1 MRAPDFRVETV
12 ACSTPLRSLTAAG
25 SRQDREEAGTLH
37 LRRRLS
43 VIAVLGTAT
52 CLLAAG
58 CSSAGSSPT
67 GSSGAPKDGG
77 TLTIAGSGDVDFL
90 DPTAGYG
97 TITHTEER
105 AWTRQLF
112 AYPPSNNPNVVSMP
126 VADMASVVPTAA
138 NGGITDNGLTYT
150 IHLRPNVMWDSAPP
164 RPVVAG
170 DWVRSFKR
178 LCNPVAPVGAPAYFT
193 STIVGMSA
201 YCAAESKIPGTA
213 TAIASYINGHD
224 ISGVTAPNATT
235 VVVHL
240 LHPTADFL
248 DIIAEPFASAVP
260 VEYLKYVPNSPQF
273 DAHVL
278 ADGPYKITSYKP
290 GQQIVLER
298 NPVWKASTDPIRKAY
313 VNKIVITEGETAQS
327 VQQQIQAGTV
337 NLPWDVVVP
346 TPDLPSLYSNPNLK
360 INSSDAV
367 MYAVFNEQSSNSNK
381 AMQKTP
387 VRQALEYVLDKAAIA
402 QALGGAKVAQP
413 VSQILGSIDVGY
425 QPFNLYPTA
434 GSKGDPKKTRQL
446 LAAAGYP
453 NGITLKLLYPTD
465 SYNPQVAQ
473 LMQSDLQAA
482 GVHVQMVPATLN
494 DFINTISTPS
504 DGARGTWDLALLFW
518 VPDWFGINGR
528 SVLEPM
534 TDGSHYGP
542 NSVDYGD
549 YNSSVTD
556 NLIQEALTQAPSATT
571 QISDLWHQVSEQS
584 MKDAAFIPLVQA
596 GVPIFKSANVMNPV
610 YLPIN
615 EAYDITNV
623 WLNNA

>member
-1 MRAPDFRVETV
+1 VH
-12 ACSTPLRSLTAAG
+12 LR
-25 SRQDREEAGTLH
+25 
-37 LRRRLS
+37 RRRLS
-43 VIAVLGTAT
+43 VIAVLGTTT
-52 CLLAAG
+52 CLLLAAA
-58 CSSAGSSPT
+58 CSSGSSSPT
-67 GSSGAPKDGG
+67 GSSSTAPKYGG
-77 TLTIAGSGDVDFL
+77 TLNIAGTTDVDFL

-97 TITHTEER
+97 TVTHTEER

-112 AYPPSNNPNVVSMP
+112 SYPASNNPQVVATP
-126 VADMASVVPTAA
+126 VPDMASVLPTAA
-138 NGGITDNGLTYT
+138 NGGITDGGLTYT
-150 IHLRPNVMWDSAPP
+150 IHLRPNVMWDTTPP
-164 RPVVAG
+164 RPVVAA

-178 LCNPVAPVGAPAYFT
+178 MCNPVAPVGAPAYFT
-193 STIVGMSA
+193 STIAGMSA

-213 TAIASYINGHD
+213 AAIASFINGHSL
-224 ISGVTAPNATT
+224 SGVTAVNSTT
-235 VVVHL
+235 LVFHL

-273 DAHVL
+273 DAHVI
-278 ADGPYKITSYKP
+278 ADGPYRITSYKP

-327 VQQQIQAGTV
+327 VEQQIQAGTV
-337 NLPWDVVVP
+337 NMPWDTVVP
-346 TPDLPSLYSNPNLK
+346 TPDLPSLSSNPNLK

-367 MYAVFNEQSSNSNK
+367 MYAVFNEQSNNSAK
-381 AMQKTP
+381 AMKKVP
-387 VRQALEYVLDKAAIA
+387 VRQALEYAIDKAAIA
-402 QALGGAKVAQP
+402 QALGGTKIATP

-425 QPFNLYPTA
+425 QPFNLYPTT
-434 GSKGDPKKTRQL
+434 GSQGDPKKAKQL

-453 NGITLKLLYPTD
+453 QGVTVKLLYPTD

-494 DFINTISTPS
+494 DFIDTISDPS
-504 DGARGTWDLALLFW
+504 DGARGTWDIALLFW

-549 YNSSVTD
+549 YNSTVTD
-556 NLIQEALTQAPSATT
+556 NLIDEALTQAPADTT
-571 QISDLWHQVSEQS
+571 QISNLWHQVSEQS

-596 GVPIFKSANVMNPV
+596 GVPILKSSNLMNPV

-615 EAYDITNV
+615 EDYDITNV
-623 WLNNA
+623 WLSNA

>member
-1 MRAPDFRVETV
+1 VH
-12 ACSTPLRSLTAAG
+12 LR
-25 SRQDREEAGTLH
+25 
-37 LRRRLS
+37 RRRLS
-43 VIAVLGTAT
+43 VIAVLGTTT
-52 CLLAAG
+52 CLLLAAA
-58 CSSAGSSPT
+58 CSSGSSSPT
-67 GSSGAPKDGG
+67 GSSSTAPKYGG
-77 TLTIAGSGDVDFL
+77 TLNIAGTTDVDFL

-97 TITHTEER
+97 TVTHTEER

-112 AYPPSNNPNVVSMP
+112 SYPASNNPQVVATP
-126 VADMASVVPTAA
+126 VPDMASVLPTAA
-138 NGGITDNGLTYT
+138 NGGITDGGLTYT
-150 IHLRPNVMWDSAPP
+150 IHLRPNVMWDTTPP
-164 RPVVAG
+164 RPVVAA

-178 LCNPVAPVGAPAYFT
+178 MCNPVAPVGAPAYFT
-193 STIVGMSA
+193 STIAGMSA

-213 TAIASYINGHD
+213 AAIASFINGHSL
-224 ISGVTAPNATT
+224 SGVTAVNPTT
-235 VVVHL
+235 LVFHL

-273 DAHVL
+273 DAHVI
-278 ADGPYKITSYKP
+278 ADGPYRITSYKP

-327 VQQQIQAGTV
+327 VEQQIQAGTV
-337 NLPWDVVVP
+337 NMPWDTVVP
-346 TPDLPSLYSNPNLK
+346 TPDLPSLSSNPNLK

-367 MYAVFNEQSSNSNK
+367 MYAVFNEQSNNSAK
-381 AMQKTP
+381 AMKKVP
-387 VRQALEYVLDKAAIA
+387 VRQALEYAIDKAAIA
-402 QALGGAKVAQP
+402 QALGGTKIATP

-425 QPFNLYPTA
+425 QPFNLYTTT
-434 GSKGDPKKTRQL
+434 GSQGDPKKTKQL

-453 NGITLKLLYPTD
+453 QGVTVKLLYPTD

-494 DFINTISTPS
+494 DFIDTISDPS
-504 DGARGTWDLALLFW
+504 DGARGTWDIALLFW

-549 YNSSVTD
+549 YNSTVTD
-556 NLIQEALTQAPSATT
+556 NLIDEALTQAPADTT
-571 QISDLWHQVSEQS
+571 QISNLWHQVSEQS

-596 GVPIFKSANVMNPV
+596 GVPILKSSNLMNPV

-615 EAYDITNV
+615 EDYDITNV
-623 WLNNA
+623 WLSNA

>member
-1 MRAPDFRVETV
+1 MH
-12 ACSTPLRSLTAAG
+12 LR
-25 SRQDREEAGTLH
+25 
-37 LRRRLS
+37 RRRLS
-43 VIAVLGTAT
+43 VIAVLGTTT
-52 CLLAAG
+52 CLLLAAA
-58 CSSAGSSPT
+58 CSSGSSSPT
-67 GSSGAPKDGG
+67 GSSSTAPKYGG
-77 TLTIAGSGDVDFL
+77 TLNIAGTTDVDFL

-97 TITHTEER
+97 TVTHTEER

-112 AYPPSNNPNVVSMP
+112 SYPASNNPQVVATP
-126 VADMASVVPTAA
+126 VPDMASVLPTAA
-138 NGGITDNGLTYT
+138 NGGITDGGLTYT
-150 IHLRPNVMWDSAPP
+150 IHLRPNVMWDTTPP
-164 RPVVAG
+164 RPVVAA
-170 DWVRSFKR
+170 DWVRSFER
-178 LCNPVAPVGAPAYFT
+178 MCNPVAPVGAPAYFT
-193 STIVGMSA
+193 STIAGMSA

-213 TAIASYINGHD
+213 AAIAGFINGHRL
-224 ISGVTAPNATT
+224 SGVTAVNATT
-235 VVVHL
+235 LVFHL

-260 VEYLKYVPNSPQF
+260 AEYLKYVPNSPQF
-273 DAHVL
+273 DAHVI
-278 ADGPYKITSYKP
+278 ADGPYRITSYKP

-337 NLPWDVVVP
+337 NMPWDTVVP
-346 TPDLPSLYSNPNLK
+346 TPDLPSLYSSPNLK

-367 MYAVFNEQSSNSNK
+367 MYAVFNEQSNNSAQ
-381 AMQKTP
+381 AMKKVP
-387 VRQALEYVLDKAAIA
+387 VRQALEYAIDKAAIA
-402 QALGGAKVAQP
+402 QALGGTKIAIP

-425 QPFNLYPTA
+425 KPFNLYPTT
-434 GSKGDPKKTRQL
+434 GSQGDPKKTKQL

-453 NGITLKLLYPTD
+453 QGITVKLLYPTD

-494 DFINTISTPS
+494 DFIDTISDPS
-504 DGARGTWDLALLFW
+504 DGARGTWDIALLFW

-549 YNSSVTD
+549 YNSTVTD
-556 NLIQEALTQAPSATT
+556 NLINEALTQAPADTT
-571 QISDLWHQVSEQS
+571 QITNLWHQVSQQS

-596 GVPIFKSANVMNPV
+596 GVPILKSSNLMNPV

-615 EAYDITNV
+615 EDYDITNV
-623 WLNNA
+623 WLSNA